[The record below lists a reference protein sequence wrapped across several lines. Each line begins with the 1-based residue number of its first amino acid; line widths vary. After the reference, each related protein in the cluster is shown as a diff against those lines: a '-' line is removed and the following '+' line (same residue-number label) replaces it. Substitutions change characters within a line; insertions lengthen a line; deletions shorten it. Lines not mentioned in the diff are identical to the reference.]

1 MSLDFHIFTEVDL
14 GGPEPLR
21 IDIDSFNVTHNLGA
35 MARACGLYEPLWRPE
50 EFYPEPNIAR
60 DLIDPV
66 RSGLTNLLSDPD
78 HYRTFSPENG
88 WGDYGGLVDFATRVL
103 NALERYPLANVYACR

>member
-1 MSLDFHIFTEVDL
+1 
-14 GGPEPLR
+14 
-21 IDIDSFNVTHNLGA
+21 
-35 MARACGLYEPLWRPE
+35 LWRPE

-88 WGDYGGLVDFATRVL
+88 WGDYDGLVDFATRVL
-103 NALERYPLANVYACR
+103 NVLERYPLANVYACR

>member
-1 MSLDFHIFTEVDL
+1 MSLDFDLYTEVDL

-21 IDIDSFNVTHNLGA
+21 VDIDSFNVTHNLGS

-66 RSGLTNLLSDPD
+66 RSGQTNLLSDPD

-88 WGDYGGLVDFATRVL
+88 WGDYDGLVDFATTVL
-103 NALERYPLANVYACR
+103 NVLERYPLANVYACR

>member
-1 MSLDFHIFTEVDL
+1 MSLDFHLFTEVDL
-14 GGPEPLR
+14 GGLELLR

-35 MARACGLYEPLWRPE
+35 MASACGLYEPLWRPDE
-50 EFYPEPNIAR
+50 YYPKPNIAR

-78 HYRTFSPENG
+78 HYRTFNPENG
-88 WGDYGGLVDFATRVL
+88 WGDYDVLVDFATRVL
-103 NALERYPLANVYACR
+103 YTLERYPLANVYACR